1 MLLQR
6 IKDSFGKTPR
16 FFQLGWILVILGSV
30 VLRFVGIEGRAWGY
44 DELSAVF
51 RAMSTSHNWHAH
63 LERGVAVDGHPAG
76 LQTIIWWWISVAG
89 SDVLWPRIFT
99 ALFSIG
105 VIWQFHRMAKN
116 LFGYEAAFW
125 AVAMMGLMW
134 WQVNMGIWI
143 RPYIFALPF
152 VLGSW
157 NLVLGL
163 LKNRDSNGDVLLP
176 NQMGWFA
183 VKLGGALGGAA
194 YFHYFAGL
202 TAGASFIALLLIQPK
217 IPTNPS
223 NHTQGLHPSYI
234 LFLPVTFAF
243 LLYLPHLP
251 VTFAQFQLGGLGWL
265 NQPTPQFLWQFLKFA
280 TGHSLPILI
289 LFVGSIIYALQYQI
303 RIAYL
308 PKPASLKR
316 ILQQPTVL
324 LTLGFLMVFAFGYT
338 FSVVRAPIL
347 QNNAL
352 YFAFPLIIL
361 VAANGITLARKEF
374 STSDFTIN
382 PTVGQTRQ
390 GQNKFHHYSQPLA
403 VILPALLLYNTIYQ
417 KQFLTLERKGSHH
430 RIVEQSLQFAESH
443 SRSHQAR
450 GINGDLHIWLD
461 GPTDN
466 YQFHRSQILH
476 KHKFSKATPTEYF
489 EAHGP
494 TLSFIAEK
502 IKSLKPNA
510 QIFLGVQSGSQ
521 PWLLPLI
528 ESHFNYTSRYWIQN
542 PNTPNPKGSHSTTL
556 TKPQPTTA
564 QEPNKVKKQEANEA
578 ILIPHESLIGGEW
591 LTLAEPRDPEFTAED
606 FHLLNAN
613 IIQNSAD
620 TTLFSGT
627 IILYEFEPSPN
638 DVILIVVK
646 VADAQ
651 GEIQT
656 SLWNPSKP
664 EKDYYPDKII
674 ENTHQID
681 WRSTKIS
688 DYQQAGFKYALH
700 AIKLADIPDWEQY
713 TELRLQITAA
723 NQCLIGLYK
732 GNPNL
737 YGILPQQ

>member
-1 MLLQR
+1 MFFQK
-6 IKDSFGKTPR
+6 IKESFGKTPR
-16 FFQLGWILVILGSV
+16 YFQLGWILVILGSIA
-30 VLRFVGIEGRAWGY
+30 LRFVGIDGRAWGY

-63 LERGVAVDGHPAG
+63 LEKGVAVDGHPAG
-76 LQTIIWWWISVAG
+76 LQTILWWWISLAG

-105 VIWQFHRMAKN
+105 VLWQFHRMAKT
-116 LFGYEAAFW
+116 LFGFEAAFW

-183 VKLGGALGGAA
+183 VKLGGALAGAA

-217 IPTNPS
+217 IQTNPS

-234 LFLPVTFAF
+234 LFLPVTFAILF
-243 LLYLPHLP
+243 YLPHLP
-251 VTFAQFQLGGLGWL
+251 LTFAQFQLGGLGWL
-265 NQPTPQFLWQFLKFA
+265 NRPTPQFLWQFLKFA
-280 TGHSLPILI
+280 TGNSLTVLI
-289 LFVGSIIYALQYQI
+289 IFVGSMIYALQYQI

-308 PKPASLKR
+308 PKPASFKR
-316 ILQQPTVL
+316 ILQQPTIL

-352 YFAFPLIIL
+352 YFAFPLLIL
-361 VAANGITLARKEF
+361 VASSGIATLRNQFGQTTNGINRFEKIT
-374 STSDFTIN
+374 
-382 PTVGQTRQ
+382 
-390 GQNKFHHYSQPLA
+390 QPLA
-403 VILPALLLYNTIYQ
+403 LILPALFLFNTLYQ
-417 KQFLTLERKGSHH
+417 KQFLTLERKGTHH
-430 RIVEQSLQFAESH
+430 RIVEQSIDFAQEQSKLLPAIPVK
-443 SRSHQAR
+443 S
-450 GINGDLHIWLD
+450 DLHIWLD
-461 GPTDN
+461 GPADN
-466 YQFHRSQILH
+466 YQFHRSQILY
-476 KHKFSKATPTEYF
+476 KHKISKIPPTVYF
-489 EAHGP
+489 ESAGP
-494 TLSFIAEK
+494 TLPFIAQQLQS
-502 IKSLKPNA
+502 IKPGA
-510 QIFLGVQSGSQ
+510 QVFLGLQSGSQ

-528 ESHFNYTSRYWIQN
+528 ESHFNHTSRYREPLISTSQTELPPTKTREKSKKN
-542 PNTPNPKGSHSTTL
+542 KESLKPKTL
-556 TKPQPTTA
+556 A
-564 QEPNKVKKQEANEA
+564 
-578 ILIPHESLIGGEW
+578 HEFLIGGEW
-591 LTLAEPRDPEFTAED
+591 LTLAEPREPQFTPKD

-664 EKDYYPDKII
+664 EKDYFPDKIL
-674 ENTHQID
+674 ECTHQID
-681 WRSTKIS
+681 WRSTKIA
-688 DYQQAGFKYALH
+688 DYQKAGFKYALH
-700 AIKLADIPDWEQY
+700 AIKLADIPGWEQY
-713 TELRLQITAA
+713 SELRLQITAA

-737 YGILPQQ
+737 YGVQP

>member
-1 MLLQR
+1 MFFQK
-6 IKDSFGKTPR
+6 IKESFGKTPR
-16 FFQLGWILVILGSV
+16 YFQLGWILVVIGSLA
-30 VLRFVGIEGRAWGY
+30 LRLVGLDGRAWGY

-63 LERGVAVDGHPAG
+63 LEKGVAVDGHPAG
-76 LQTIIWWWISVAG
+76 LQTILWWWISLAG

-99 ALFSIG
+99 TLFSIG
-105 VIWQFHRMAKN
+105 VLWQFHRMAKT
-116 LFGYEAAFW
+116 LFGFEAAFW

-176 NQMGWFA
+176 NRMGWFA
-183 VKLGGALGGAA
+183 VKLGGALAGAA

-217 IPTNPS
+217 IQTNPS

-243 LLYLPHLP
+243 LFYLPHLP
-251 VTFAQFQLGGLGWL
+251 LTFAQFQLGGLGWL
-265 NQPTPQFLWQFLKFA
+265 NRPTPQFLWQFLKFA
-280 TGHSLPILI
+280 TGHSLPVLI
-289 LFVGSIIYALQYQI
+289 IFVGSIIYALQYQI

-308 PKPASLKR
+308 PKPASIKR
-316 ILQQPTVL
+316 IFRQPAIL
-324 LTLGFLMVFAFGYT
+324 LILGFFLVFGFGYIY
-338 FSVVRAPIL
+338 SVVRAPIL

-352 YFAFPLIIL
+352 YFAFPLLIL
-361 VAANGITLARKEF
+361 VASSGIATLRNQFGQTTNGINRFEKRT
-374 STSDFTIN
+374 
-382 PTVGQTRQ
+382 
-390 GQNKFHHYSQPLA
+390 QPLA
-403 VILPALLLYNTIYQ
+403 LILPALFLFNTLYQ
-417 KQFLTLERKGSHH
+417 KQFLTLERKGTHH
-430 RIVEQSLQFAESH
+430 RIVEQSIDFAQEQSKLL
-443 SRSHQAR
+443 SAIPVKS
-450 GINGDLHIWLD
+450 DLHIWLD
-461 GPTDN
+461 GPADN
-466 YQFHRSQILH
+466 YQFHKGQILY
-476 KHKFSKATPTEYF
+476 KHNFSNIPPAEYF
-489 EAHGP
+489 ESHGP
-494 TLSFIAEK
+494 TLPFIAEK
-502 IKSLKPNA
+502 LKSLKPNA
-510 QIFLGVQSGSQ
+510 QVFLGVQSGSQ
-521 PWLLPLI
+521 PWLLPLL
-528 ESHFNYTSRYWIQN
+528 ESHFAKTSRYNNENKSEVHRIYQRLSS
-542 PNTPNPKGSHSTTL
+542 NTKST
-556 TKPQPTTA
+556 
-564 QEPNKVKKQEANEA
+564 QEQ
-578 ILIPHESLIGGEW
+578 LIGGEW
-591 LTLAEPRDPEFTAED
+591 LTLAEPREPQFTPKD

-613 IIQNSAD
+613 VIQNSAD

-664 EKDYYPDKII
+664 EKDYFPDKIL
-674 ENTHQID
+674 ECTHQID
-681 WRSTKIS
+681 WRSSKIA
-688 DYQQAGFKYALH
+688 DYEQAGFKYALH
-700 AIKLADIPDWEQY
+700 AIKLADIPGWEQY
-713 TELRLQITAA
+713 SELRLQITAA

-737 YGILPQQ
+737 YGVQP

>member
-1 MLLQR
+1 MFFQK
-6 IKDSFGKTPR
+6 IKESFGKTPR
-16 FFQLGWILVILGSV
+16 YFQLGWILVVIGSLA
-30 VLRFVGIEGRAWGY
+30 LRLVGLDGRAWGY

-63 LERGVAVDGHPAG
+63 LEKGVAVDGHPAG
-76 LQTIIWWWISVAG
+76 LQTILWWWISLAG

-99 ALFSIG
+99 TLFSIG
-105 VIWQFHRMAKN
+105 VLWQFHRMAKT
-116 LFGYEAAFW
+116 LFGFEAAFW

-183 VKLGGALGGAA
+183 VKLGGALAGAA

-217 IPTNPS
+217 IQTNPS

-243 LLYLPHLP
+243 LFYLPHLP
-251 VTFAQFQLGGLGWL
+251 LTFAQFQLGGLGWL
-265 NQPTPQFLWQFLKFA
+265 NRPTPQFLWQFLKFA
-280 TGHSLPILI
+280 TGHSLPVLI
-289 LFVGSIIYALQYQI
+289 IFVGSIIYALQYQI

-308 PKPASLKR
+308 PKPASIKR

-324 LTLGFLMVFAFGYT
+324 LTLGFLMVFTFGYIY
-338 FSVVRAPIL
+338 SVVRAPIL

-352 YFAFPLIIL
+352 YFAFSLLIL
-361 VAANGITLARKEF
+361 VASSGIATLRNQFGQTTNGINRFEKRT
-374 STSDFTIN
+374 
-382 PTVGQTRQ
+382 
-390 GQNKFHHYSQPLA
+390 QPLA
-403 VILPALLLYNTIYQ
+403 LILPALFLFNTLYQ
-417 KQFLTLERKGSHH
+417 KQFLTLERKGTHH
-430 RIVEQSLQFAESH
+430 RIVEQSIDFAQEQSKLL
-443 SRSHQAR
+443 SAIPVKS
-450 GINGDLHIWLD
+450 DLHIWLD
-461 GPTDN
+461 GPADN
-466 YQFHRSQILH
+466 YQFHKGQILY
-476 KHKFSKATPTEYF
+476 KHKTDGIPPTDYF
-489 EAHGP
+489 ETHGP
-494 TLSFIAEK
+494 TLPYIAQQLQ
-502 IKSLKPNA
+502 SLKPGA
-510 QIFLGVQSGSQ
+510 QVFLGLQSGSQ

-528 ESHFNYTSRYWIQN
+528 ESHFNHTSRYREPLISTSQTELPPTKTREKSKKN
-542 PNTPNPKGSHSTTL
+542 KESLKPKTL
-556 TKPQPTTA
+556 A
-564 QEPNKVKKQEANEA
+564 
-578 ILIPHESLIGGEW
+578 HEFLIGGEW
-591 LTLAEPRDPEFTAED
+591 LTLAEPREPTFSTSD
-606 FHLLNAN
+606 FYLQNAS
-613 IIQNSAD
+613 IIHNTTD
-620 TTLFSGT
+620 TTVLSAELPLNQFK
-627 IILYEFEPSPN
+627 PQPN

-664 EKDYYPDKII
+664 EKDYFPDKIL
-674 ENTHQID
+674 ECTHQID
-681 WRSTKIS
+681 WRSTKIA
-688 DYQQAGFKYALH
+688 DYQKAGFKYALH
-700 AIKLADIPDWEQY
+700 AIKLADIPGWEQY
-713 TELRLQITAA
+713 SELRLQITAA

-737 YGILPQQ
+737 YGVQP